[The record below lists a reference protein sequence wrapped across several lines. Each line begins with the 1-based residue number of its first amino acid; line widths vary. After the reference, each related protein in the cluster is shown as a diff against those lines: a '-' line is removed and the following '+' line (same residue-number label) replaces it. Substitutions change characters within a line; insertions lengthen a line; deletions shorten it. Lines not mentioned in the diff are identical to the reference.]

1 MSVHMTDTLT
11 SFTDRR
17 RNKNSAPPPRAE
29 WPAWPIYG
37 LVDDLYPVVA
47 AWHANGHRVALA
59 TLVSIVGSSPR
70 PLGSEMAINEHGE
83 VAGYVSG
90 GCVEGAVAAQALEVL
105 KTGTPAMLDYGA
117 GSPVLDVQLT
127 CGGRIGIFVRAID
140 DVGEYVAHWGE
151 ARERRQPLDV
161 AIDLESGTH
170 RYGPAHNEASHRI
183 FHQRYLPTP
192 RLVIAG
198 GDPVTLA
205 LAQLAPTFGYDVLL
219 LRPYGPP
226 APPPNSTLAHYDTRP
241 LARALEALTLDAY
254 TALYTL
260 THDIDDDHSAL
271 AKGLAS
277 PAFAVG
283 ALGSRSKAADRIER
297 LRAAGFSVEA
307 LQRLHTPAGLS
318 INAREPREIALSVLA
333 ELVALRPRVSAATA

>member
-17 RNKNSAPPPRAE
+17 PSKNPAPPPRTE
-29 WPAWPIYG
+29 WPAWPTYG

-47 AWHANGHRVALA
+47 GWHANGHRVALA

-105 KTGTPAMLDYGA
+105 ETGTPAMLDYGA

-140 DVGEYVAHWGE
+140 DLGEYVAHWGE
-151 ARERRQPLDV
+151 ARARRQALTV
-161 AIDLESGTH
+161 AIDLDEGSH
-170 RYGPAHNEASHRI
+170 HYGPAQDKASQHI

-192 RLVIAG
+192 RLVIVG

-205 LAQLAPTFGYDVLL
+205 LAQLAPTFGYDVVL

-226 APPPNSTLAHYDTRP
+226 APPPNTTLAHYDTRP
-241 LARALEALTLDAY
+241 LARALAALALDAY

-260 THDIDDDHSAL
+260 THDMDDDHSAL

-277 PAFAVG
+277 SAFAVG
-283 ALGSRSKAADRIER
+283 ALGSRSKAADRTER
-297 LRAAGFSVEA
+297 LRAAGFSVEE